1 MESSRARGSRT
12 SRSSAKPPRKA
23 DSRTT
28 TPSRDERVDAK
39 FTFVVHGGEVLAIFR
54 AIRDLEGKWQKETPY
69 IDGSGRAVLNCYA
82 RVGQHGTCCPE
93 ILWKCR
99 RAKPEEYLP
108 LKRELEEIAGY
119 NVGVVQHGK
128 LRLKEETGYAACW
141 MDEYDSNEFGV
152 YKVFRNRGAALD
164 YLTDMVFE
172 RAKLLEVD
180 VVDQNAQPVIDDNGD
195 RWFPKMTW
203 QQVRDQL
210 GSGMD
215 FGLVLKADW
224 EYGYLIVK
232 EQACMGIREVTIGFV
247 RVPQKSDLL

>member
-1 MESSRARGSRT
+1 MGNSRARGSRT
-12 SRSSAKPPRKA
+12 SRSSAKPPRKT

-54 AIRDLEGKWQKETPY
+54 AIRDPEGKWQKETPY

-82 RVGQHGTCCPE
+82 HVGQHGVCDPA
-93 ILWKCR
+93 LLKCR
-99 RAKPEEYLP
+99 RAKQKEYLP
-108 LKRELEEIAGY
+108 LKRELEEIVGY
-119 NVGVVQHGK
+119 NVYVVQRGR

-141 MDEYDSNEFGV
+141 LDEYDNNDFGV
-152 YKVFRNRGAALD
+152 YRVFHTRAEALD
-164 YLTDMVFE
+164 YLTDTVFE
-172 RAKLLEVD
+172 RARLLEVD
-180 VVDQNAQPVIDDNGD
+180 VVDQSAQTVINDNGD

-232 EQACMGIREVTIGFV
+232 EQACMGIREVTIG
-247 RVPQKSDLL
+247 

>member
-12 SRSSAKPPRKA
+12 SRSSAKPRRKT

-39 FTFVVHGGEVLAIFR
+39 FTFVVHEGEVLAIFR
-54 AIRDLEGKWQKETPY
+54 AIRDQEGKWQKETPY
-69 IDGSGRAVLNCYA
+69 IGTCTGRLCLDCYA
-82 RVGQHGTCCPE
+82 HVGQHDVCDPS
-93 ILWKCR
+93 LLKCR

-108 LKRELEEIAGY
+108 LKRELEEIVGY
-119 NVGVVQHGK
+119 NVEVVQHGR

-141 MDEYDSNEFGV
+141 LDEYDNNDFGV
-152 YKVFRNRGAALD
+152 YRVFHTRAEALD
-164 YLTDMVFE
+164 YLTDTVFE

-180 VVDQNAQPVIDDNGD
+180 VVDQGAEPVVDEDGD
-195 RWFPKMTW
+195 HQFPKMTW

-215 FGLVLKADW
+215 FGLVLRADW
-224 EYGYLIVK
+224 EYGSLSVK
-232 EQACMGIREVTIGFV
+232 EQACMGIREVTIG
-247 RVPQKSDLL
+247 

>member
-28 TPSRDERVDAK
+28 TPSPDGEKVFAK
-39 FTFVVHGGEVLAIFR
+39 VTFVVFEGEVLAIFR
-54 AIRDLEGKWQKETPY
+54 AIRDEHGKWVKEKPY
-69 IDGSGRAVLNCYA
+69 IDGSGRAVIDCYA
-82 RVGQHGTCCPE
+82 HAGQHGTCCPG
-93 ILWKCR
+93 ILWNCR

-108 LKRELEEIAGY
+108 LKHEMENIVGY
-119 NVGVVQHGK
+119 DVETVQHGK
-128 LRLKEETGYAACW
+128 LKLREETGYAAVWC
-141 MDEYDSNEFGV
+141 DDYDCEFGV
-152 YKVFRNRGAALD
+152 YKIFCDRGAALD
-164 YLTDMVFE
+164 YLTDTVFE

-180 VVDQNAQPVIDDNGD
+180 VVDQSAEPIVDKDGNHQ
-195 RWFPKMTW
+195 FPKMTW

-224 EYGYLIVK
+224 EYGSLTVK
-232 EQACMGIREVTIGFV
+232 EQASMGIREVTIG
-247 RVPQKSDLL
+247 

>member
-1 MESSRARGSRT
+1 MGNSRARGSRT
-12 SRSSAKPPRKA
+12 SRSSAKPPRKT

-82 RVGQHGTCCPE
+82 HVGQHGVCDPA
-93 ILWKCR
+93 LLKCR
-99 RAKPEEYLP
+99 RAKQKEYLP

-119 NVGVVQHGK
+119 NVDVVQRGR

-141 MDEYDSNEFGV
+141 LDEYDNNDFGV
-152 YKVFRNRGAALD
+152 YRVFHTRAEALD
-164 YLTDMVFE
+164 YMTDTVFE
-172 RAKLLEVD
+172 RAKFLEVD
-180 VVDQNAQPVIDDNGD
+180 VVDQSAKPIRDDVGD
-195 RWFPKMTW
+195 LVFPKMTW

-232 EQACMGIREVTIGFV
+232 EQARMGIREVTIG
-247 RVPQKSDLL
+247 

>member
-1 MESSRARGSRT
+1 MGSSRARGSRT
-12 SRSSAKPPRKA
+12 SRSSAKPRRKT

-54 AIRDLEGKWQKETPY
+54 AIRDPEGKWQKETPY

-82 RVGQHGTCCPE
+82 HVGQHGVCDPA
-93 ILWKCR
+93 LLKRR
-99 RAKPEEYLP
+99 RAKQKEYLP
-108 LKRELEEIAGY
+108 LKRELEEIVGY
-119 NVGVVQHGK
+119 NVDVVQRGR

-141 MDEYDSNEFGV
+141 LDEYDNNDYGV
-152 YKVFRNRGAALD
+152 YRVFHTRAEALD
-164 YLTDMVFE
+164 YLTDTVFE

-180 VVDQNAQPVIDDNGD
+180 VVDQSAQTVINDDGD

-232 EQACMGIREVTIGFV
+232 EQACMGIREVTIG
-247 RVPQKSDLL
+247 

>member
-1 MESSRARGSRT
+1 MGSLWAWGSRT
-12 SRSSAKPPRKA
+12 SRSSAKPPQKT
-23 DSRTT
+23 DIRTT

-39 FTFVVHGGEVLAIFR
+39 ITFVVHDGEVLAIFR
-54 AIRDLEGKWQKETPY
+54 AVRDPEGKWQKETPY

-82 RVGQHGTCCPE
+82 HVGQHGTCCPK
-93 ILWKCR
+93 ILRNCR

-108 LKRELEEIAGY
+108 LKREMENIVGY
-119 NVGVVQHGK
+119 DIEAVQRGR

-141 MDEYDSNEFGV
+141 MDEYDSNEFGI
-152 YKVFRNRGAALD
+152 YRVFRNRGAALD
-164 YLTDMVFE
+164 YLTDTVFE
-172 RAKLLEVD
+172 RARLLEVD
-180 VVDQNAQPVIDDNGD
+180 VVDQSAQTVINDDGD

-210 GSGMD
+210 GSSMD

-232 EQACMGIREVTIGFV
+232 EQACMGIREVTI
-247 RVPQKSDLL
+247 S

>member
-1 MESSRARGSRT
+1 MGNSRARGSRT

-23 DSRTT
+23 DSPTT

-54 AIRDLEGKWQKETPY
+54 AIRDPEGKWQKETPY
-69 IDGSGRAVLNCYA
+69 IGVSGRVVLNCYA
-82 RVGQHGTCCPE
+82 HVGQHGVCDPA
-93 ILWKCR
+93 LLKCR

-119 NVGVVQHGK
+119 NVDVVQHGK
-128 LRLKEETGYAACW
+128 LRLKEETGYAAVW
-141 MDEYDSNEFGV
+141 FDDYDCDFGV
-152 YKVFRNRGAALD
+152 YEIFRDRGTALD
-164 YLTDMVFE
+164 YLTDTVFE

-180 VVDQNAQPVIDDNGD
+180 VVDQSAEPIVDKDGNHQ
-195 RWFPKMTW
+195 FPKMTW

-224 EYGYLIVK
+224 GHGYLIVK
-232 EQACMGIREVTIGFV
+232 EQACTGIREVTIG
-247 RVPQKSDLL
+247 

>member
-1 MESSRARGSRT
+1 MGNSRARGSRT
-12 SRSSAKPPRKA
+12 SRSTAKPRRKT
-23 DSRTT
+23 DSPTT

-39 FTFVVHGGEVLAIFR
+39 FTFVVHDGEVLAIFR
-54 AIRDLEGKWQKETPY
+54 AIRDENGKWVKEKPY
-69 IDGSGRAVLNCYA
+69 IDGSGRAVIDCYA
-82 RVGQHGTCCPE
+82 HAGQHGTCCPE
-93 ILWKCR
+93 ILWSCR

-108 LKRELEEIAGY
+108 LKRELEEIVGY
-119 NVGVVQHGK
+119 NVDVVQRGR

-141 MDEYDSNEFGV
+141 LDEYDNNDFGV
-152 YKVFRNRGAALD
+152 YRVFHTRAEALD
-164 YLTDMVFE
+164 YLTDTVFE
-172 RAKLLEVD
+172 RARLLEVD
-180 VVDQNAQPVIDDNGD
+180 VVDQSAQTVINDDGD

-232 EQACMGIREVTIGFV
+232 EQACMGIREVTIG
-247 RVPQKSDLL
+247 

>member
-1 MESSRARGSRT
+1 MGNSRARGSRT
-12 SRSSAKPPRKA
+12 SRSTAKPRRKT
-23 DSRTT
+23 DSPTT

-82 RVGQHGTCCPE
+82 HVGQHGVCDPA
-93 ILWKCR
+93 LLKCR
-99 RAKPEEYLP
+99 RAKQKEYLP
-108 LKRELEEIAGY
+108 LKRELEEIVGY
-119 NVGVVQHGK
+119 NVDVVQRGR

-141 MDEYDSNEFGV
+141 LDEYDNNDFGV
-152 YKVFRNRGAALD
+152 YRVFHTRAEALD
-164 YLTDMVFE
+164 YLTDTVFE
-172 RAKLLEVD
+172 RARLLEVD
-180 VVDQNAQPVIDDNGD
+180 VVDQSAQTVINDDGD

-232 EQACMGIREVTIGFV
+232 EQACMGIREVTIG
-247 RVPQKSDLL
+247 